1 MSKIIAISNQKGG
14 VAKTTTCMSLGAGLA
29 ELGQRVLVVDLDSQ
43 ANLTLAAGLD
53 DEALAYSVADLL
65 AGESDNLDEAA
76 NAAICPTAMDGLEIL
91 PADLR
96 LAGTE
101 RLLYDKPDYEFWLAE
116 ILSRW
121 EGAYDIILLD
131 CPPSLGA
138 ITLMALTAAQ
148 YVVVPVQC
156 EYYAARGLSRLL
168 DIVDV
173 VKNRTNL
180 AVHVFLLATL
190 FDQRNKICRDVLS
203 QLQAH
208 FSDTMLNTV
217 IGIDTRL
224 RESPIVGE
232 PILLYAPSTRA
243 SRHYRALA
251 RELVGKMAEYEL
263 AKHS

>member
-43 ANLTLAAGLD
+43 ANLTVAAGLD
-53 DEALAYSVADLL
+53 DEALAWSIADLL
-65 AGESDNLDEAA
+65 AAEGDTPAEAA
-76 NAAICPTAMDGLEIL
+76 EAVICPTAMAGLKIL

-101 RLLYDKPDYEFWLAE
+101 RLLYDKPDYEFRLAE

-121 EGAYDIILLD
+121 ENVYDIILLD

-138 ITLMALTAAQ
+138 ITLMALTAAR
-148 YVVVPVQC
+148 YVVAPVQC
-156 EYYAARGLSRLL
+156 EYYAARGLNRLL
-168 DIVDV
+168 DIVGA
-173 VKNRTNL
+173 VKDRTNPDL
-180 AVHVFLLATL
+180 RIFLLATL
-190 FDQRNKICRDVLS
+190 YDQRNKICREILGR
-203 QLQAH
+203 LQTH
-208 FSDTMLNTV
+208 FSDTMLKTV

-224 RESPIVGE
+224 RESPIAGV
-232 PILLYAPSTRA
+232 PVLLYAPSTRA

-251 RELVGKMAEYEL
+251 QEIMVKTADHRPA
-263 AKHS
+263 